1 MLAQSKDVIEQIN
14 RELKLGK
21 GGRMFQLF
29 KVHDSGRNE
38 EELLNENSRMTDIL
52 ATMQEGESLLF
63 AIAYYD
69 SSYDLHNVN
78 LLRLL
83 FFQAVQDLRAGRYF
97 KPDEDYFTLTAL
109 ALQESLQD
117 YSGDN
122 RVVW

>member
-14 RELKLGK
+14 QELKLGK
-21 GGRMFQLF
+21 SGRMFQLF
-29 KVHDSGRNE
+29 RVRDSTRTDE
-38 EELLNENSRMTDIL
+38 VLLNENSRMTDIL
-52 ATMQEGESLLF
+52 STMKEGEYILF
-63 AIAYYD
+63 AVAYYD
-69 SSYDLHNVN
+69 FSYDLRNAK

-83 FFQAVQDLRAGRYF
+83 FCQAVHDLHAGRYF